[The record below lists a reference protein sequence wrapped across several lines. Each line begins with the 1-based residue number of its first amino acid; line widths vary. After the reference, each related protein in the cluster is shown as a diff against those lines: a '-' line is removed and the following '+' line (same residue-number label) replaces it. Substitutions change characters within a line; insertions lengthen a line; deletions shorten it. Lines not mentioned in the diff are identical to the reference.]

1 MKNLLAIL
9 FLFTLVSC
17 GGKNKKTESAT
28 SEITSTKESTKE
40 ESTTADGDKWES
52 KELLD
57 EFGEAS
63 GVKCAYLST
72 YGTFSNSATSGSHL
86 FVELLFTKNKA
97 GILLHEYNDDK
108 PAAKFIGG
116 GGKMKMKK
124 SDGTDISISITGDWD
139 KQGGLSISG
148 SDYNKLK
155 EFITK
160 NDGEIKVVITDKY
173 SSSYNFKINSN
184 SFESELAKL

>member
-28 SEITSTKESTKE
+28 TETVSKNEEAKTTDSE
-40 ESTTADGDKWES
+40 KWKS

-63 GVKCAYLST
+63 GNKCAYLST
-72 YGTFSNSATSGSHL
+72 YGTFSNSATSGAHL

-116 GGKMKMKK
+116 GGKMKMKN
-124 SDGTDISISITGDWD
+124 SDGTNISISITGNWD
-139 KQGGLSISG
+139 KQGGLSVSG
-148 SDYNKLK
+148 SDFSKLK

-160 NDGEIKVVITDKY
+160 NNGEIKVVITDKS
-173 SSSYNFKINSN
+173 SSSYNFIINSN
-184 SFESELAKL
+184 SFESDLAKL